1 MNFASFA
8 PYVAP
13 FASSSASPA
22 LLPLQ
27 SLFRFFFASS
37 AFSNEVLSDKRP
49 SNQTVCQ
56 PAFLKPS
63 LRQGV
68 KPGLKSGVGQR
79 LANSHRAAGYQ
90 RATANQHSAST
101 DSSSAVAKPLCQK
114 PALRVV
120 RMLESGQSPKSV
132 GRMVISG
139 RMADVCA
146 ELDRLVN
153 REEPMTREEPLNR
166 EEPMIRTES
175 IRREQPRH

>member
-8 PYVAP
+8 P
-13 FASSSASPA
+13 FTSSSASPA

-37 AFSNEVLSDKRP
+37 AYSQPILPDKRP
-49 SNQTVCQ
+49 SNRTVRQ

-63 LRQGV
+63 LRQGL
-68 KPGLKSGVGQR
+68 KPSLKLGVV
-79 LANSHRAAGYQ
+79 
-90 RATANQHSAST
+90 HST
-101 DSSSAVAKPLCQK
+101 SAVAKPQRQK

-146 ELDRLVN
+146 ELDRLVGKEQPV
-153 REEPMTREEPLNR
+153 REE
-166 EEPMIRTES
+166 S
-175 IRREQPRH
+175 IH

>member
-8 PYVAP
+8 PLV
-13 FASSSASPA
+13 SSSTSPA

-37 AFSNEVLSDKRP
+37 TYSQPNLQDKRP
-49 SNQTVCQ
+49 GNRTLCQ

-63 LRQGV
+63 LKLGLN
-68 KPGLKSGVGQR
+68 PGLKSGIAQR
-79 LANSHRAAGYQ
+79 LADTHPAAGPRQ
-90 RATANQHSAST
+90 SASAHGT
-101 DSSSAVAKPLCQK
+101 SAVAKPQCQK

-146 ELDRLVN
+146 ELDRLVGKEQPA
-153 REEPMTREEPLNR
+153 RQ
-166 EEPMIRTES
+166 ES
-175 IRREQPRH
+175 IH

>member
-8 PYVAP
+8 P
-13 FASSSASPA
+13 FTSSSASPA

-37 AFSNEVLSDKRP
+37 AFSQPILPDKRP
-49 SNQTVCQ
+49 GNRTVCQ

-63 LRQGV
+63 LRPGL
-68 KPGLKSGVGQR
+68 KPGLKLGIVQR
-79 LANSHRAAGYQ
+79 LTDSRPAAVPRQ
-90 RATANQHSAST
+90 SAST
-101 DSSSAVAKPLCQK
+101 HSTPAAAKPQCQK

-153 REEPMTREEPLNR
+153 REEPLNR
-166 EEPMIRTES
+166 EEPIG
-175 IRREQPRH
+175 REETLH